1 MTFTEYEDIV
11 EGIDIKAY
19 RNVQKAL
26 EAKKE
31 KSSTKN
37 KLIKEADK
45 NKDLLI
51 KEIFKLLLEEYECN
65 SFAITNSDE
74 KETIRIT
81 IPPLLEKDNYSEKE
95 KKTINRYNE
104 SIDDTK
110 IENKIYFH
118 MINKNGIKEWTTVK
132 LDLKKLEKA
141 DIINIVEFGTDCMFI
156 YTDTKKIK
164 DLTIKAHNNE
174 LDSELFDKDI
184 IEMLNNSYLRM
195 KAKEEEVKSFIDTM
209 NTSYLKKVYLD
220 IIKKLINEYKNN
232 PYTESCYT
240 IIKWF
245 NNDTQSEYY
254 YLTKI
259 INDIYYRSNYDAD
272 FRSRI
277 EKETFNRV
285 ILYPLLNEDSVITK
299 VEFYP
304 IIVKKLYYLLDDNF
318 KSLEIHEK
326 DHYTYS
332 QVSISVDKKELE
344 DFIIS
349 IQESSNPKKKIR
361 Q

>member
-11 EGIDIKAY
+11 EGIDIEAY
-19 RNVQKAL
+19 RNAQKAL

-65 SFAITNSDE
+65 CIAITNSDE
-74 KETIRIT
+74 KEIIMIT
-81 IPPLLEKDNYSEKE
+81 IPPLSEKNYPSEKE
-95 KKTINRYNE
+95 KKLINRYNE

-110 IENKIYFH
+110 IENRIYFH

-132 LDLKKLEKA
+132 LDLKKLEKTG
-141 DIINIVEFGTDCMFI
+141 IIDKVEINTKYLFI
-156 YTDTKKIK
+156 YVDIKKIK

-184 IEMLNNSYLRM
+184 IEMLNNSYLKM

-232 PYTESCYT
+232 PYTESCQAKL
-240 IIKWF
+240 KWW
-245 NNDTQSEYY
+245 NSNTQSEYY
-254 YLTKI
+254 YLINI
-259 INDIYYRSNYDAD
+259 IRYSHYNNETHN
-272 FRSRI
+272 I
-277 EKETFNRV
+277 EKDHFNRV
-285 ILYPLLNEDSVITK
+285 ILYPLLNEDSGIPK

-326 DHYTYS
+326 DYYPYS
-332 QVSISVDKKELE
+332 QVRISVDKKELE

>member
-19 RNVQKAL
+19 RNAQKAL

-74 KETIRIT
+74 KETIKIT

-141 DIINIVEFGTDCMFI
+141 DIIDKVELGIDYIFI
-156 YTDTKKIK
+156 YTDIKKIK

-232 PYTESCYT
+232 PYTKSCYT
-240 IIKWF
+240 VIKWW
-245 NNDTQSEYY
+245 NSNTQSEYY

-259 INDIYYRSNYDAD
+259 INDIYYRSNYDTD
-272 FRSRI
+272 YRLRLI
-277 EKETFNRV
+277 KETNNRI

-318 KSLEIHEK
+318 KSLRIREK
-326 DHYTYS
+326 DLYRYS
-332 QVSISVDKKELE
+332 KVNISVDKKELE

-349 IQESSNPKKKIR
+349 IQESNNQKKKIR